1 MHLNRLLVSALS
13 GIVVACAVPQI
24 GFAEDCSMLDENEA
38 WNSLFNQFNEQY
50 SAGAYED
57 AIKTTQE
64 LQTICSKSPILNFS
78 IAGTYHNL
86 GDDAQAKEYIRIA
99 IEQTNEFAVSPRVL
113 ESMWMMRY
121 EIEAC
126 DKAEYDKLAAIEAE
140 ERQKLEDTAQ
150 ALKVANEELEKRRVT
165 MVTNSAN
172 EQARDKVIM
181 WTGTGI
187 GAAGL
192 AMLATG
198 AALAAIEKSD
208 ADGQSDSFIVKDS
221 KLTVKTKHYV
231 TWTLLGAGIAA
242 TVAGGVMA
250 GLGAYYYTHP
260 ASEDIAFQFSVSPTN
275 LNVGMVF

>member
-1 MHLNRLLVSALS
+1 MRTNRRLVSVLS
-13 GIVVACAVPQI
+13 GIIASVMIPQTV
-24 GFAEDCSMLDENEA
+24 FAEDCSALDENEA
-38 WNSLFNQFNEQY
+38 WNNLFNQFNAQY
-50 SAGAYED
+50 TAGAYEE

-86 GDDAQAKEYIRIA
+86 GDDVQAKEYIRIA
-99 IEQTNEFAVSPRVL
+99 LEQTNDFAVSPRVL

-140 ERQKLEDTAQ
+140 ERQKLEDTTQ
-150 ALKVANEELEKRRVT
+150 ALKVASEELEKRRVT
-165 MVTNSAN
+165 MASNVES
-172 EQARDKVIM
+172 EQFRNKVIM

-192 AMLATG
+192 VMLATG

-208 ADGQSDSFIVKDS
+208 AGGTSDSFKVQGS
-221 KLTVKTKHYV
+221 KLTIKPKHYA

-250 GLGAYYYTHP
+250 GLGAYYYTHQ
-260 ASEDIAFQFSVSPTN
+260 ANEDIAFQFSVSPTN
-275 LNVGMVF
+275 LNVSMVF